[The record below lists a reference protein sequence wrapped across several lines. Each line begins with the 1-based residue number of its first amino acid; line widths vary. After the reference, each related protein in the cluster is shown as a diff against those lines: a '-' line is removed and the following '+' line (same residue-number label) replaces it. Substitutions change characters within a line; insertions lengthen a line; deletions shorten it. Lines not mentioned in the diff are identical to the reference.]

1 MRWKCKRYHILIYQV
16 VLNTCHYPNWKQ
28 IDYVPWKMR
37 KEVAVDLKRLYAN
50 ATADEAEQPLAEFE
64 AKWNTESIRR
74 RSAW

>member
-1 MRWKCKRYHILIYQV
+1 
-16 VLNTCHYPNWKQ
+16 
-28 IDYVPWKMR
+28 MR